1 MFGSLLAEYT
11 KDAARAVIVAAPEM
25 VRVWQSTLNSSNLP
39 GDKYH
44 VYPYWGA
51 LPPGWDNP
59 AKPAWFANYNFDYQI
74 AIGRLAHLFR
84 PTLESF
90 GTPKITFK
98 VDEALVAE
106 WKTKV
111 DGIPNVKGKKKVGVM
126 WGANPA
132 TFHYDASRRALRKSV
147 PLHEFEPL
155 AKVKGVQ
162 LVSLANNVHG
172 SIAGSLNALDLVDF
186 SEDLIDLAETAA
198 LMKNLDVIITI
209 DTSLA
214 HLAGAM
220 GLKVWMPLC
229 WDADWRW
236 GESDATSY
244 WYPDVKL
251 VRQSVAGEWKP
262 VMEALA
268 KDLKAFAKA

>member
-1 MFGSLLAEYT
+1 V
-11 KDAARAVIVAAPEM
+11 VIVAAPEM

-39 GDKYH
+39 SDKYH

-84 PTLESF
+84 PTLASF
-90 GTPKITFK
+90 GKPKITFK

-111 DGIPNVKGKKKVGVM
+111 DAIPNVQGKKKVGVM

-132 TFHYDASRRALRKSV
+132 TFHYDASRRAMRKSV

-198 LMKNLDVIITI
+198 LMQNLDLIITI

-220 GLKVWMPLC
+220 GLAVWMPLC

-236 GESDATSY
+236 GESDETSY

-251 VRQSVAGEWKP
+251 VRQSTAGDWKP
-262 VMEALA
+262 VMAQLAQDLQALTQS
-268 KDLKAFAKA
+268 

>member
-1 MFGSLLAEYT
+1 
-11 KDAARAVIVAAPEM
+11 
-25 VRVWQSTLNSSNLP
+25 
-39 GDKYH
+39 
-44 VYPYWGA
+44 
-51 LPPGWDNP
+51 
-59 AKPAWFANYNFDYQI
+59 
-74 AIGRLAHLFR
+74 
-84 PTLESF
+84 
-90 GTPKITFK
+90 
-98 VDEALVAE
+98 LVLE

-111 DGIPNVKGKKKVGVM
+111 DGIPGVAGKKKVGVM

-132 TFHYDASRRALRKSV
+132 TFHYDASRRAMRKSV

-220 GLKVWMPLC
+220 GCKVWIPLC

-236 GESDATSY
+236 GEQDTSSY
-244 WYPDVKL
+244 WYPDVSL

-262 VMEALA
+262 VMQELA
-268 KDLKAFAKA
+268 KRLAAFAA